1 MPVFDRQQA
10 IENPTFAGFT
20 LQLLYPSFATP
31 LLDNGTDI
39 RFIQELLGHDS
50 TKTTRG
56 NTHISQPLLKQIE
69 SSIDRILKIRALII
83 SMLKIYKNKNIKAKY
98 RNLVQIYASYHTFK
112 ITK

>member
-20 LQLLYPSFATP
+20 LQLLNSSFTTH

-39 RFIQELLGHDS
+39 RFIQELLGHNS

-56 NTHISQPLLKQIE
+56 NTHVSQPMLKRIE
-69 SSIDRILKIRALII
+69 SPIDRIL
-83 SMLKIYKNKNIKAKY
+83 
-98 RNLVQIYASYHTFK
+98 
-112 ITK
+112 